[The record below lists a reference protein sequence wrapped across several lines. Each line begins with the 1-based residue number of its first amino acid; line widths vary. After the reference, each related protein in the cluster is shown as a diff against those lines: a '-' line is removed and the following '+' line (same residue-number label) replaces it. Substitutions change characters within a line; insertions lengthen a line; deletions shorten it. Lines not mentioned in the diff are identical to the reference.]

1 MRGLQAEMVEMVSN
15 LDLTTIVFTGLV
27 VDHVL
32 DRQVEESTGFTAIPT
47 SQGMERAAKMD
58 LFQALRTK
66 SDRLLGSP
74 RSSDDQE
81 LTLL

>member
-32 DRQVEESTGFTAIPT
+32 NRQVEESTGFTAIPT
-47 SQGMERAAKMD
+47 SQGMERTAKME
-58 LFQALRTK
+58 ALLTK
-66 SDRLLGSP
+66 SDKLLGSP
-74 RSSDDQE
+74 RSSDDQ
-81 LTLL
+81 